1 MIKKVLIF
9 NYTQWNQVVCS
20 LIEGLKLNKNLELYS
35 TTETNYAKDISI
47 FPCNSPTNGPIT
59 SLYFN
64 SKAEWHNIT

>member
-47 FPCNSPTNGPIT
+47 KTKH
-59 SLYFN
+59 LYFPFAIVGGLEY
-64 SKAEWHNIT
+64 KKR